1 MKNQT
6 KPLKALIASAVG
18 VAAASLSFGAHASLA
33 NGIIDIWNV
42 NVSTVFDTASVCND
56 SGDCTAPNGITS
68 TPTSLSWGTG
78 GISGLDIGS
87 SPSSANVNT
96 NGASVPNVSI
106 THRNQPITGD
116 TLGSVDIVSTLT
128 LTPVSP
134 AGPGLPAV
142 DFIFKVHFAET
153 PNNPAGGTCADGGA
167 NGVGVNINGC
177 ADIYVTDVNS
187 LNFPFFYDLDGAGT
201 TYAPTQYFISFFEST
216 SGLNPLPAAACA
228 AVGVAA
234 PCLGFRTPESTNTT
248 VRFASLITTAPVS
261 IPEPATSAL
270 LGIGLLGGLLARR
283 RRS

>member
-6 KPLKALIASAVG
+6 KPLRALIASAVG

-33 NGIIDIWNV
+33 DGIIDIWNV
-42 NVSTVFDTASVCND
+42 NVSTVFDTTSVCND
-56 SGDCTAPNGITS
+56 SGNCNTATNGITE
-68 TPTSLSWGTG
+68 TPTSLSWGSG

-116 TLGSVDIVSTLT
+116 TLGSVDIVSTLK

-153 PNNPAGGTCADGGA
+153 PNGASTCADGGA

-216 SGLNPLPAAACA
+216 SGLNPLPAAACS